1 MRFNYFYDSKH
12 ASNVVAL
19 KLPERK
25 FKGLLNFADER
36 GYKLRLKHDNGI
48 NLLGTA
54 LSSTSKNTITRHINI

>member
-1 MRFNYFYDSKH
+1 M
-12 ASNVVAL
+12 VAL

-36 GYKLRLKHDNGI
+36 GYKLRLRHDKGI

-54 LSSTSKNTITRHINI
+54 LSSTSKNTITPHINI